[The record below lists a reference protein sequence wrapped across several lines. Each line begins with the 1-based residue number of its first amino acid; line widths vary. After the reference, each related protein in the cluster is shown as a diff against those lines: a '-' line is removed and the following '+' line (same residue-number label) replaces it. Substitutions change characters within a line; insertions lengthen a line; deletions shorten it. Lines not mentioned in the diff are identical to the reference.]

1 MLLFVSCIVTSSYIR
16 ICTFIDIYISG
27 NILLDPLIQLSID
40 ESRHILYAR
49 TEKGTLQVFDL
60 GQDGKG
66 IGKVASVPL
75 HTIVHHA
82 SHIAR

>member
-1 MLLFVSCIVTSSYIR
+1 MYITLV
-16 ICTFIDIYISG
+16 ICA
-27 NILLDPLIQLSID
+27 DPLIQLSID
-40 ESRHILYAR
+40 KSRHILYGR

-75 HTIVHHA
+75 QTIVHNA
-82 SHIAR
+82 SHVAR